1 MSTEHNKAL
10 AHEFFAHLS
19 AGNTTGAIDML
30 ADDATWTVVGKPD
43 QFSSAGVYSKERLAR
58 LFQFMYKQLKDGL
71 AMTVKGAIA
80 EGDKVSVEAESYG
93 ELTNGRIYNQT
104 YHVLMEFRD
113 GKIQAAREYIDTQH
127 AYAVWLEPLPTAE
140 QP

>member
-19 AGNTTGAIDML
+19 AGETAAAIDML
-30 ADDATWTVVGKPD
+30 ADDATWTIIGKPE
-43 QFSSAGVYSKERLAR
+43 QFSSAGVYSKERLGR
-58 LFQFMYKQLKDGL
+58 LFQFMFKQLKAGL
-71 AMTVKGAIA
+71 TMTVKGTTA
-80 EGDKVSVEAESYG
+80 EDNRVAVEAESYG
-93 ELTNGRIYNQT
+93 ELTNGRIYSQT
-104 YHVLMEFRD
+104 YHILMEFSD